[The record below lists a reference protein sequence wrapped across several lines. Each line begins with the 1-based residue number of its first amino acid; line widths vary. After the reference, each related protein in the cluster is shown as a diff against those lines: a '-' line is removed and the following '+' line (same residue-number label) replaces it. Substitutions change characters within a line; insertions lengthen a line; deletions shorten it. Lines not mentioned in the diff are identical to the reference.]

1 MPEGKKPVAPSP
13 AAPAAAKEDS
23 YSAKTHLHQ
32 PMPVTE
38 MATVAATA
46 LPANAPEGTLPSEV
60 RPEIVTWDKLVEA
73 IKASGKAYNMAMIE
87 KAYNMANDAHKGV
100 CRRSGEPYICH
111 PLAVAR
117 LVLDLGM
124 DSESIAA
131 ALLHDVVE
139 IDAGDTYLYDEEG
152 YKSKAEREEKA
163 AQRIFGLLPDDQR
176 DEYYALWREFED
188 DITYES
194 RFASI
199 LDRMQPLLLNYTKG
213 GIAWK
218 EHGVHKEQVLS
229 RNRPYFDTSHELAE
243 VIESVIEDAAAKGWL
258 KA

>member
-1 MPEGKKPVAPSP
+1 MNERLKKQLDFMLELDKMKNIYRQTYVLHEDR
-13 AAPAAAKEDS
+13 KE
-23 YSAKTHLHQ
+23 
-32 PMPVTE
+32 
-38 MATVAATA
+38 
-46 LPANAPEGTLPSEV
+46 
-60 RPEIVTWDKLVEA
+60 
-73 IKASGKAYNMAMIE
+73 
-87 KAYNMANDAHKGV
+87 NDAEH
-100 CRRSGEPYICH
+100 SWH
-111 PLAVAR
+111 LAILAFM
-117 LVLDLGM
+117 LEEYA
-124 DSESIAA
+124 SEQIDTLKVIKMV
-131 ALLHDVVE
+131 LLHDVVE

-229 RNRPYFDTSHELAE
+229 RNRPYFDASHELAE
-243 VIESVIEDAAAKGWL
+243 VIESVIEDAATKGWL

>member
-1 MPEGKKPVAPSP
+1 MNERLKKQLDFMLELDKMKNIYRQTYVLHEDRKENDAEHSWHLAILAFMLEEY
-13 AAPAAAKEDS
+13 AA
-23 YSAKTHLHQ
+23 
-32 PMPVTE
+32 
-38 MATVAATA
+38 
-46 LPANAPEGTLPSEV
+46 
-60 RPEIVTWDKLVEA
+60 EA
-73 IKASGKAYNMAMIE
+73 IDTLKVIKM
-87 KAYNMANDAHKGV
+87 V
-100 CRRSGEPYICH
+100 
-111 PLAVAR
+111 
-117 LVLDLGM
+117 
-124 DSESIAA
+124 
-131 ALLHDVVE
+131 LLHDVVE

-229 RNRPYFDTSHELAE
+229 RNRPYFDASHELAE
-243 VIESVIEDAAAKGWL
+243 VIGSVIEDAAAKGWL

>member
-1 MPEGKKPVAPSP
+1 MNERLKKQLDFMLELDKMKNIYRQTYVLHEDR
-13 AAPAAAKEDS
+13 KE
-23 YSAKTHLHQ
+23 
-32 PMPVTE
+32 
-38 MATVAATA
+38 
-46 LPANAPEGTLPSEV
+46 
-60 RPEIVTWDKLVEA
+60 
-73 IKASGKAYNMAMIE
+73 
-87 KAYNMANDAHKGV
+87 NDAEH
-100 CRRSGEPYICH
+100 SWHLAILAFMLEEYAAEPIDT
-111 PLAVAR
+111 LKVIKM
-117 LVLDLGM
+117 V
-124 DSESIAA
+124 
-131 ALLHDVVE
+131 LLHDVVE
-139 IDAGDTYLYDEEG
+139 IDADDTYLYDEEG

-229 RNRPYFDTSHELAE
+229 RNRPYFDASHELAE
-243 VIESVIEDAAAKGWL
+243 VIESVIEDAATKGWL